1 MCDDLRLSTH
11 EEPDMPYLV
20 PGRFNDKVAF
30 ITGAGSGIGRATA
43 LRLAT
48 EGAEVFLHDV
58 NAESLAESVSMITSA
73 GGTAV
78 SRVGDVSERAECFD
92 AVAEAVEAFGRL
104 DVLVNVAGIA
114 GAFHFVD
121 MTEAQYRRM
130 AAVNMDAPFFFCQAA
145 IPHLLASDGN
155 IVNIASNAGLMGQ
168 AYTTAYCMTKGA
180 VVQLTRSLAME
191 YAKTK
196 IRVNAIAPGAIE
208 TNLTQNF
215 QIPADIDFELM
226 TPYMGYR
233 GQGEA
238 DDIAELIAL
247 VAAPGSTNIHG
258 AIFSSDRG
266 VTAG

>member
-1 MCDDLRLSTH
+1 
-11 EEPDMPYLV
+11 MPYLV

-43 LRLAT
+43 LRLAA
-48 EGAEVFLHDV
+48 EGAEV
-58 NAESLAESVSMITSA
+58 
-73 GGTAV
+73 
-78 SRVGDVSERAECFD
+78 
-92 AVAEAVEAFGRL
+92 FGRL

-114 GAFHFVD
+114 GAFHFAD

-145 IPHLLASDGN
+145 VPYLLASDGN

-226 TPYMGYR
+226 APYMGYR

>member
-1 MCDDLRLSTH
+1 MQ
-11 EEPDMPYLV
+11 YVV
-20 PGRFNDKVAF
+20 PGRFNDKVAL

-43 LRLAT
+43 IRLSA

-58 NAESLAESVSMITSA
+58 NADSLAETVGLITAA

-78 SRVGDVSERAECFD
+78 SRVGDVSDRSECFD
-92 AVAEAVEAFGRL
+92 TVAEAIEAFGRL
-104 DVLVNVAGIA
+104 DVLANVAGIA
-114 GAFHFVD
+114 GAFHFTE

-130 AAVNMDAPFFFCQAA
+130 TAINMDAPVFFCQAA
-145 IPHLLASDGN
+145 VPHLLASDGN

-168 AYTTAYCMTKGA
+168 AYTAAYCMTKGA
-180 VVQLTRSLAME
+180 IVQLTRSLAME
-191 YAKTK
+191 YAKTAL
-196 IRVNAIAPGAIE
+196 RVNAIAPGGIV
-208 TNLTQNF
+208 TNLTHNF

-226 TPYMGYR
+226 APYLGYR

>member
-30 ITGAGSGIGRATA
+30 ITGTGSGIGRATA
-43 LRLAT
+43 LRLAA

-78 SRVGDVSERAECFD
+78 SRVGDVSERSECFD
-92 AVAEAVEAFGRL
+92 AIAEAVEAFGRL
-104 DVLVNVAGIA
+104 DVFA
-114 GAFHFVD
+114 D

-145 IPHLLASDGN
+145 VPHLLASDGN

-215 QIPADIDFELM
+215 QIPADIDFDLM

>member
-1 MCDDLRLSTH
+1 M
-11 EEPDMPYLV
+11 YL
-20 PGRFNDKVAF
+20 GRFLGVTLDTCQDTSGYMYLGFF
-30 ITGAGSGIGRATA
+30 ITIHQDTPGYKIKIHVSDTKATCGIHAGYI
-43 LRLAT
+43 
-48 EGAEVFLHDV
+48 
-58 NAESLAESVSMITSA
+58 SLGLS
-73 GGTAV
+73 
-78 SRVGDVSERAECFD
+78 ECFD
-92 AVAEAVEAFGRL
+92 AIAEAVEAFGRL

-114 GAFHFVD
+114 GAFHFAD

-145 IPHLLASDGN
+145 VPYLLASDGN

-226 TPYMGYR
+226 APYMGYR